1 VDPCVSGCRVG
12 TSAEVSQW
20 YLAAVSEPRDAGSA
34 SSGRRP
40 VVAVID
46 SGIRADHEDLAGL
59 VTRPA
64 CAPTSGPLDLGHGT
78 RVAGLIAARA
88 DNGLGI
94 RGLAPGTPIVDI
106 PILGATRGAVATD
119 AQLAEAID
127 CAVTSGADV
136 INVSLS
142 GPCVPGSPVPAAVDR
157 ALRAGV
163 VVVAAAGNSAG
174 AGPVCPAAL
183 PGVISVTAIA
193 ADGSS
198 GPFPSDA
205 GWIDL
210 AAPGR
215 SMVTTDGRGPGS
227 YAVDS
232 GTSYAAPLVS
242 AAAALLVQAHG
253 DWSPERIAL
262 QLRTTAAVPTAG
274 DGIGVLDVS
283 AALGRG
289 ETGFIMTSADGRVTT
304 GGAVSFRGDLTGLG
318 LVSPVVDV
326 AVTASGRGYWL
337 VAADGGVFAFGD
349 APFFGSA
356 AGLGLVSPVV
366 DVAVTA
372 SGRGYRMV
380 TADGGVFAFGDAT
393 VGRSAS
399 GNTVVGIQTAGR
411 GYVIIGADG
420 AVRGRAGAPSF
431 APTRVAAPV
440 VAAVVTTTA
449 GPPG

>member
-1 VDPCVSGCRVG
+1 MGS
-12 TSAEVSQW
+12 SAEVSQW
-20 YLAAVSEPRDAGSA
+20 YLAAVSEPRVPGSP
-34 SSGRRP
+34 SGGRRP

-94 RGLAPGTPIVDI
+94 RGLAPGTSILDI

-119 AQLAEAID
+119 AQLAAAID
-127 CAVTSGADV
+127 CAVASGADV
-136 INVSLS
+136 VNISLS
-142 GPCVPGSPVPAAVDR
+142 GPCVGGSPVPAAVDR
-157 ALRAGV
+157 ALKSDV
-163 VVVAAAGNSAG
+163 VIVAAAGNSAG
-174 AGPVCPAAL
+174 AGRVCPASL
-183 PGVISVTAIA
+183 PGVVAVTAVA

-205 GWIDL
+205 TWIDI

-215 SMVTTDGRGPGS
+215 AMVTTDGSGPGS

-232 GTSYAAPLVS
+232 GTSYATPLVS
-242 AAAALLVQAHG
+242 AAAALLVESHPG
-253 DWSPERIAL
+253 WSPRRIAL
-262 QLRTTAAVPTAG
+262 QLETTAAVPSRG
-274 DGIGVLDVS
+274 SGIGVLDVA
-283 AALGRG
+283 AALGRR
-289 ETGFIMTSADGRVTT
+289 ESGFLMTTAEGRVTT
-304 GGAVSFRGDLTGLG
+304 GGRMAFRGDLTGLR

-349 APFFGSA
+349 APFLGSA

-366 DVAVTA
+366 DVAATA

-380 TADGGVFAFGDAT
+380 AADGRVLEFGDA
-393 VGRSAS
+393 VSGRGFPGVPVPGS
-399 GNTVVGIQTAGR
+399 GLPVAGIDTAGR
-411 GYVIIGADG
+411 GYVVVGADG
-420 AVRGRAGAPSF
+420 AVWGRSGAPSF
-431 APTRVAAPV
+431 APIPVAAPV
-440 VAAVVTTTA
+440 VAAVVRTTA
-449 GPPG
+449 GEAG

>member
-1 VDPCVSGCRVG
+1 M
-12 TSAEVSQW
+12 SQW
-20 YLAAVSEPRDAGSA
+20 YLSAVSEPRAGA
-34 SSGRRP
+34 SSPGSTRP

-59 VTRPA
+59 VRRPA
-64 CAPTSGPLDLGHGT
+64 CASGHGPLDLGHGT

-94 RGLAPGTPIVDI
+94 RGLAPGVTILDI

-119 AQLAEAID
+119 AQLAAALD
-127 CAVTSGADV
+127 CAVRSGADV

-142 GPCVPGSPVPAAVDR
+142 GPCVAGSPVPSAVDR
-157 ALRAGV
+157 ALASGA

-198 GPFPSDA
+198 GPFPADGS
-205 GWIDL
+205 WIDL

-215 SMVTTDGRGPGS
+215 SMVTTDGSGPAS

-232 GTSYAAPLVS
+232 GTSFATPLVS
-242 AAAALLVQAHG
+242 AAAALLVEAHPN
-253 DWSPERIAL
+253 WSPQRIAL
-262 QLRTTAAVPTAG
+262 QLETSAAAAASG
-274 DGIGVLDVS
+274 AGIGVLDVA
-283 AALGRG
+283 AALSAPESGYV
-289 ETGFIMTSADGRVTT
+289 MTTAEGRVST
-304 GGAVSFRGDLTGLG
+304 GGRFPFRGDLSGLG

-326 AVTASGRGYWL
+326 AVTGSGRGYWL

-349 APFFGSA
+349 APFLGSA

-366 DVAVTA
+366 DVAVTG

-380 TADGGVFAFGDAT
+380 TADGDVLAFGDAT
-393 VGRSAS
+393 AGRAAS
-399 GNTVVGIQTAGR
+399 GSTVIGVETAGG
-411 GYVIIGADG
+411 GYVVVGADG
-420 AVRGRAGAPSF
+420 AVRGRVGAPSF
-431 APTRVAAPV
+431 APIEAASPV
-440 VAAVVTTTA
+440 VAAVVETTA
-449 GPPG
+449 SRAGWTDR